1 MKCTFIPLALSFAA
15 AVCNGTDANDHKVE
29 GIADSTKRQEDAVQH
44 NNIANADSIAADNH
58 VLPID
63 TAAYNKKMRWMAN
76 GDSSGKW
83 PAKGPYPLKGALLPF
98 NRVVAY
104 YGNLYSTR
112 MGILGELP
120 KKQMLEKLREE
131 VGKWEKVDPETP
143 VIPALHYIAVTAQ
156 GEPGS
161 DGKYRLRM
169 PFKQI
174 DTIVSWAK
182 EIKAL
187 TFIDVQVG
195 WSSLEEELPRFEKY
209 FKQPNFHLGI
219 DPEFSMKGGQKPGSV
234 IGSFNADDINFTIDL
249 LAKIVR
255 ENKLPP
261 KILVVHRFTSDMV
274 ADYKSIKKVPEV
286 QVVIDMDG
294 WGGKE
299 LKAGTWRRYIYE
311 QPVQFAGIKIFYK
324 NDLKKG
330 SKGIYTPAELTKF
343 KPIPLYIQ
351 YQ

>member
-1 MKCTFIPLALSFAA
+1 MLDKLT
-15 AVCNGTDANDHKVE
+15 
-29 GIADSTKRQEDAVQH
+29 
-44 NNIANADSIAADNH
+44 
-58 VLPID
+58 
-63 TAAYNKKMRWMAN
+63 
-76 GDSSGKW
+76 
-83 PAKGPYPLKGALLPF
+83 
-98 NRVVAY
+98 
-104 YGNLYSTR
+104 
-112 MGILGELP
+112 GE
-120 KKQMLEKLREE
+120 
-131 VGKWEKVDPETP
+131 VNKWEKADPQTP

-169 PFKQI
+169 PFQQI
-174 DTIVSWAK
+174 DTVISWAK

-195 WSSLEEELPRFEKY
+195 LSTLQDELPRFEKY
-209 FKQPNFHLGI
+209 FALPGFHLGI
-219 DPEFSMKGGQKPGSV
+219 DPEFFDGGNKPGSV
-234 IGSFNADDINFTIDL
+234 IGSFNATDINFAIDL

-261 KILVVHRFTSDMV
+261 KILVVHRFTADMV
-274 ADYKSIKKVPEV
+274 ANYKAIKKVPEV

-311 QPVQFAGIKIFYK
+311 QPVQFAGFKIFYR
-324 NDLKKG
+324 NDLKNG
-330 SKGIYTPAELTKF
+330 SKGIYTPSELMKF

>member
-1 MKCTFIPLALSFAA
+1 MKWIFLPLAVSFGA
-15 AVCNGTDANDHKVE
+15 AVCNGTDANDKKAE
-29 GIADSTKRQEDAVQH
+29 IAADSATQQATVVQDS
-44 NNIANADSIAADNH
+44 ILEADSIVVDDQAP
-58 VLPID
+58 PID
-63 TAAYNKKMRWMAN
+63 TSAYNKKMRWMAN
-76 GDSSGKW
+76 GDTSGRW
-83 PAKGPYPLKGALLPF
+83 PAKAPYPLKGALLPF
-98 NRVVAY
+98 NRIIAY

-120 KKQMLEKLREE
+120 KKQMLDKLRGE
-131 VGKWEKVDPETP
+131 VSKWEKADPETP
-143 VIPALHYIAVTAQ
+143 AIPALHYIAVTAQ

-174 DTIVSWAK
+174 DTVVSWAK

-195 WSSLEEELPRFEKY
+195 LSSLEEELPRFEKY
-209 FKQPNFHLGI
+209 FKLPNFHLGI

-234 IGSFNADDINFTIDL
+234 IGSFNADDINYTISL

-255 ENKLPP
+255 DNKLPP

-274 ADYKSIKKVPEV
+274 ANYKAIKKVPEV

-299 LKAGTWRRYIYE
+299 LKAGTWKRFIYE
-311 QPVQFAGIKIFYK
+311 QPVQFAGFKIFYK
-324 NDLKKG
+324 NDLKNG
-330 SKGIYTPAELTKF
+330 SKGIYTPSELVKF